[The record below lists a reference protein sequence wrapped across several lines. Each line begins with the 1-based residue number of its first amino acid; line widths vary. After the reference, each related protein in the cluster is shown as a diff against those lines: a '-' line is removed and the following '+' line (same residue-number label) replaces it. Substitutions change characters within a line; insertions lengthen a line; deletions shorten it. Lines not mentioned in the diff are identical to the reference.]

1 MYLICYPDNFC
12 DAFVLKESK
21 ATRPAAANP
30 DIFQLLGL
38 LRDFKRSVVLFGSP
52 YSNKYNTLYKLF
64 Y

>member
-1 MYLICYPDNFC
+1 MCIICYPDNFC

-38 LRDFKRSVVLFGSP
+38 LWDFVRLRC
-52 YSNKYNTLYKLF
+52 
-64 Y
+64 

>member
-1 MYLICYPDNFC
+1 MYTICYPDNFC

-38 LRDFKRSVVLFGSP
+38 LRDFVRLRCYLAAPVITNIIQVVF
-52 YSNKYNTLYKLF
+52 
-64 Y
+64 

>member
-1 MYLICYPDNFC
+1 MYAICYPDNFC

-38 LRDFKRSVVLFGSP
+38 LVILYDRSWCYLAAPIVT
-52 YSNKYNTLYKLF
+52 NTIYKLL
-64 Y
+64 